1 MRKQG
6 ETVSRMLQPEVE
18 TTLDDGDIV
27 TFGKAVGQGASLVS
41 PVTVRIEFIHDILDI
56 RDTPPWHLPA
66 DSLSHELRL
75 RKLSSG
81 RYGLNSPISY
91 HSSPSSESLSSSPS
105 GSSKEAIS
113 HSEHE
118 SDIEPMPWEE
128 LRSCVSL
135 RQDFSADFLG
145 GSLLGKIPSLGSLM
159 QDICH
164 KITDP
169 LDIESSHPWTPPPI
183 VSIESIDED
192 DEDDDVNAPSSPGC
206 LPNSRS
212 HSPMELSTPSP
223 SPPEE
228 PEVVGAWPESRDQ
241 SAQPASCRLDESNRV
256 KLPSFGHMRS
266 LETGPLFESFPER
279 LPSLSNF
286 QPILEDAIL
295 APVPVLP
302 SISGVRSDELQD
314 DGHVDDEY
322 LRDSIKTVEA
332 SKYSPSRHLILT
344 KPHVGT
350 SKYAAIQ
357 CR

>member
-1 MRKQG
+1 MRKKG
-6 ETVSRMLQPEVE
+6 ETISRMLQPEVE
-18 TTLDDGDIV
+18 TTLTDGDIV

-41 PVTVRIEFIHDILDI
+41 PVTARIEFMHDILDI
-56 RDTPPWHLPA
+56 RDTPPWHA
-66 DSLSHELRL
+66 DLLSHEPRL

-113 HSEHE
+113 HSEHD

-169 LDIESSHPWTPPPI
+169 LDIESSQWTPPAI
-183 VSIESIDED
+183 VSIVSIDD
-192 DEDDDVNAPSSPGC
+192 DGDGDDGDDDDDANAPSSPDR

-241 SAQPASCRLDESNRV
+241 SPQPASCRLDESNRV
-256 KLPSFGHMRS
+256 KLPSMRS
-266 LETGPLFESFPER
+266 LESGPLFESFPER
-279 LPSLSNF
+279 FPSLPNF

-302 SISGVRSDELQD
+302 SVSGVQSDELQD
-314 DGHVDDEY
+314 DGHSDHEY

-332 SKYSPSRHLILT
+332 SKYSPSQHLILT
-344 KPHVGT
+344 KPT
-350 SKYAAIQ
+350 
-357 CR
+357 